1 MQNQSERIEK
11 PAVVI
16 LAAGKSTRMGTPKFM
31 LNFNSTC
38 TFLEKIIED
47 YRIFGC
53 KEIITVLNPESVK
66 ILNKTRSEIVDYEQ
80 ITINPFPEK
89 EKLLSVQIGLKAIKN
104 NVMAFIHP
112 VDNPYVNHFVL
123 SRLLEKSNVGDYQIP
138 DYKGK
143 GGHPILISGKIIE
156 KIKNLENAE
165 LNLKLFLSGF
175 EQCRVDVNFKNILLN
190 INKKEDYFFFSN
202 NKQAGS

>member
-16 LAAGKSTRMGTPKFM
+16 LAAGKSARMGSPKFM
-31 LNFNSTC
+31 LDFNSNY
-38 TFLEKIIED
+38 TFLEKIVED
-47 YRIFGC
+47 YRLFGC
-53 KEIITVLNPESVK
+53 KEIITVLNSEGAK
-66 ILNKTRSEIVDYEQ
+66 ILSKTRSEIIDYEQ
-80 ITINPFPEK
+80 IAINPFPEK

-104 NVMAFIHP
+104 NEMAFIHP
-112 VDNPYVNHFVL
+112 VDNPFVNHFVL
-123 SRLLEKSNVGDYQIP
+123 SRLLEKSNVGDYLVP

-165 LNLKLFLSGF
+165 LNLKFFLLGF
-175 EQCRVDVNFKNILLN
+175 EQCRVKVNFKSILLN
-190 INKKEDYFFFSN
+190 INTKEDYITFRN
-202 NKQAGS
+202 KKQAGS